1 MSIPA
6 FPSVPVPGYTG
17 LNLVGCQSM
26 QTEVLAAQTLA
37 ADVTLTD
44 AQARTIGLIEVTTGH
59 ASNAFIVPVASA
71 VAGKMYFIVNN
82 DATLAANIKVA
93 GGSAIT
99 VAATKSALVYITSA
113 LAMKRLTADA

>member
-1 MSIPA
+1 MAVPAIP
-6 FPSVPVPGYTG
+6 SKSYTGYTG
-17 LNLVGCQSM
+17 INTLGCQSQ

-44 AQARTIGLIEVTTGH
+44 TQSRTMGIIEVTTGH
-59 ASNAFIVPVASA
+59 ATNAFIVPVASA
-71 VAGKMYFIVNN
+71 VGGKMYFIVNN
-82 DATLAANIKVA
+82 DASLAANIKVA

-99 VAATKSALVYITSA
+99 VAATKSAMVYITSA

>member
-1 MSIPA
+1 MSLPA

-17 LNLVGCQSM
+17 VNVVGCQNQ

-37 ADVTLTD
+37 AAVNLTD

-59 ASNAFIVPVASA
+59 ATNAFVVPTASA
-71 VAGKMYFIVNN
+71 VPGKMYWIVNN
-82 DATLAANIKVA
+82 DAALAANIKVGA
-93 GGSAIT
+93 GTAVT
-99 VAATKSALVYITSA
+99 VAATKAALVYITAA